1 MFSSEFL
8 LIEISG
14 LDFTGQ
20 ALLALFDHCRKKKIW
35 SIKVG

>member
-20 ALLALFDHCRKKKIW
+20 ALLAHCRKKKIW